1 MLAGESVMDEATRK
15 RSISEE
21 EKQRLI
27 SFFEILIQIDRR
39 ERITPTAKA
48 KKREA
53 HEA

>member
-1 MLAGESVMDEATRK
+1 MNEASQK
-15 RSISEE
+15 RNLSAE

-27 SFFEILIQIDRR
+27 SFFEVLIQIDRK